1 MSSVASNR
9 SCVGVLRLFLSSA
22 LLISATLSS
31 FAQNNTKKNFNV
43 PAGDAAAT
51 LKAFADQSGEQ
62 IIFPAEQVR
71 GTQTKAVQGEL
82 TPRDALNAMVADT
95 NLVIVQDNETGA
107 LVVKKK
113 AQPDTNPTP
122 PPRPK
127 AAIPT
132 APVDSA
138 KIDSGNEIFVL
149 SPFEIRDT
157 NEGYYASSSLSGTR
171 INSNLED
178 LASSISVITRQQITD
193 TASLDIND
201 IFKYEANTE
210 GMSQYTEYTIDRSF
224 YKETTTL
231 APQSANRIRGISSA
245 NRTVNNFAVS
255 SVIPLDAYNTESIEI
270 SRGPNANIFGLGNAS
285 GTVNVN
291 TSRAGLTRDQT
302 QIVGRTDNNGQRRGS
317 ISLNRVLWKN
327 RAAVLVQ
334 GLYDDKGFERQPA
347 YETIKR
353 VTVAATVKPFQSTT
367 LRGSFETYRNSFSR
381 ANTTLPRDAY
391 TEWNDTGRPV
401 WNPVTSTWRYLDN
414 SASGTVATANE
425 SRLPAPGL
433 ATGGFPLGLFPQGSG
448 FWQSPSVYIEPD
460 GTVSFYS
467 TNGVSNSATSPTVA
481 TPANRYVETG
491 SMYRRTTDITTIPTP
506 NQPLSL
512 PLYQALS
519 ITSKSIYDRDKINF
533 LAPNYGKDNADIAQV
548 ELEQWFLR
556 KEQHQVGLQV
566 GLYKERIN
574 TYSHS
579 VFADSDSA
587 APFLAV
593 DVNEF
598 LIDGSPNP
606 YFLRP
611 YLGGSAPTIKYGKED
626 NTDARATLVYLM
638 DLTKNQGWS
647 KWLGKHNFVA
657 YGERRDMRST
667 YATARDINITDYTW
681 SSTNE
686 KNSLPV
692 RGNIY
697 RQFPRYYLGD
707 AVTNPGPIVDYA
719 PATHYNL
726 GNTPLT
732 WFQAATRARVNE
744 NAQIME
750 VIQSATPGVKDRE
763 IRTQGITWQGFFWND
778 RIVTTWGWRYDRNRE
793 RSTRNLNSNPYGP
806 SQLTS
811 TVNPATRLNDFSL
824 LEYFPFPWEQKVGK
838 SRNEGIVFKATKWLN
853 LNYSQSNSF
862 KPELLAYDINTNVL
876 PNPTGKSK
884 DYGFTLKLFDDKLI
898 ARVTRYE
905 TVEKNSRNGSITSAA
920 VTRTLRLLFDP
931 SSSNALTSQTA
942 TVGAANYNV
951 TFGSNGQDG
960 FDLEQLAAQWYM
972 QSWAQTNSIS
982 PGPVPA
988 DVIAAAQQYAVNT
1001 YLAPLG
1007 IDQAYIDRIRA
1018 LGASAF
1024 TDVNTVTSKGVEVEL
1039 TFNPN
1044 RYWTLKIAGAQQ
1056 KAIDSELGHAV
1067 TDYINN
1073 HLVPAESI
1081 VIPTNA
1087 ATIAN
1092 GTAGKLWWQT
1102 GATGTASGTS
1112 TPTGFYIANVKSVIG
1127 LATANAGKP
1136 RPQTREYQVN
1146 MTTNYQLAGA
1156 FDNRFL
1162 KRTSVGGSLRWASRS
1177 AVGYYGAAPDPL
1189 YNYAVVDYD
1198 ANRPIYDKART
1209 YVDLKLAH
1217 DLPLWNDKVRCKI
1230 QLNVNN
1236 IFENGHL
1243 QPIAYNPDGRAWG
1256 YRIVDP
1262 RQFILT
1268 VSFDL

>member
-1 MSSVASNR
+1 MRIVVSLRPRVALS
-9 SCVGVLRLFLSSA
+9 RLFVA
-22 LLISATLSS
+22 LAFMFAATLPASADS
-31 FAQNNTKKNFNV
+31 NTKKHFNL
-43 PAGDAAAT
+43 PAGDAAVT

-62 IIFPAEQVR
+62 IIYPAEQVR
-71 GTQTKAVQGEL
+71 GLQTKAVQGEL
-82 TPRDALNAMVADT
+82 TAHSALEAMLADT
-95 NLVIVQDNETGA
+95 GLTTVQDKETGA
-107 LVVKKK
+107 LVVRRTVPEK
-113 AQPDTNPTP
+113 AVPSPSVE
-122 PPRPK
+122 K
-127 AAIPT
+127 ALPAEALNTKPE
-132 APVDSA
+132 P
-138 KIDSGNEIFVL
+138 GEEIVVL
-149 SPFEIRDT
+149 SPFEIQET
-157 NEGYYASSSLSGTR
+157 NKGYYASNSLSGTR

-178 LASSISVITRQQITD
+178 LASSISVVTRQQIMD
-193 TASLDIND
+193 TGALDIND

-255 SVIPLDAYNTESIEI
+255 SVVPLDAYNTESIEI

-291 TSRAGLTRDQT
+291 TTRASVTRDKT
-302 QIVGRTDNNGQRRGS
+302 QIIGRTDNNGQRRAS
-317 ISLNRVLWKN
+317 FTLNRVLWKN
-327 RAAVLVQ
+327 RAALLVQ
-334 GLYDDKGFERQPA
+334 GVYDDKGFVRQPA
-347 YETIKR
+347 YEKIKRLTVGTTIK
-353 VTVAATVKPFQSTT
+353 PLQSTT
-367 LRGSFETYRNSFSR
+367 LRGSFETYRTSFSR
-381 ANTTLPRDAY
+381 ANTTLPRDAF

-414 SASGTVATANE
+414 SASGTVLTANE
-425 SRLPAPGL
+425 SRLPAAGGL
-433 ATGGFPLGLFPQGSG
+433 PLGLFPQGSG

-460 GTVSFYS
+460 GTVSYYS
-467 TNGVSNSATSPTVA
+467 TNGISNSATAPTVA
-481 TPANRYVETG
+481 TPAIRYVETG
-491 SMYRRTTDITTIPTP
+491 TMYRRTTDITTIPTP
-506 NQPLSL
+506 GQPLSL

-533 LAPNYGKDNADIAQV
+533 LAPNFGKDRADLAQV

-556 KEQHQVGLQV
+556 TDRHQIGLQV

-626 NTDARATLVYLM
+626 NTDARATLVYLLDM
-638 DLTKNQGWS
+638 TKNKGWS

-657 YGERRDMRST
+657 YGERRDMRT
-667 YATARDINITDYTW
+667 TAATARDINVADYAW
-681 SSTNE
+681 SSNNE
-686 KNSLPV
+686 KASLPV

-719 PATHYNL
+719 PATNYSL
-726 GNTPLT
+726 GNTPLS
-732 WFQAATRARVNE
+732 WYQATTRTRVNE

-763 IRTQGITWQGFFWND
+763 IRTQGVTWQGFFWKD

-862 KPELLAYDINTNVL
+862 KPELLAYDINTNIL

-884 DYGFTLKLFDDKLI
+884 DYGFTLKLFNDKLV

-931 SSSNALTSQTA
+931 ASSNALTSQTA
-942 TVGAANYNV
+942 TVSHPTNDPNVYNV

-972 QSWAQTNSIS
+972 QSWAQTNSI
-982 PGPVPA
+982 PAGPVPA
-988 DVIAAAQQYAVNT
+988 TVIAASQQYAVNT

-1024 TDVNTVTSKGVEVEL
+1024 TDVNTVTSKGMEVEL
-1039 TFNPN
+1039 SFNPN
-1044 RYWTLKIAGAQQ
+1044 RYWTLKVTGAEQ

-1067 TDYINN
+1067 TDFINTRV
-1073 HLVPAESI
+1073 VPAETI
-1081 VIPTNA
+1081 VVPTTT
-1087 ATIAN
+1087 ATTAN
-1092 GTAGKLWWQT
+1092 GTAGQPWWKT
-1102 GATGTASGTS
+1102 GATGTASGTN
-1112 TPTGFYIANVKSVIG
+1112 TPSGFYIANVKSVIG

-1136 RPQTREYQVN
+1136 RAQTRRYQVN

-1156 FDNRFL
+1156 FDNKYL
-1162 KRTSVGGSLRWASRS
+1162 KRTSVGGSLRWASQS
-1177 AVGYYGAAPDPL
+1177 AVGYYGAAPDPA

-1209 YVDLKLAH
+1209 YVDFKLSH
-1217 DLPLWNDKVRCKI
+1217 DLPLWSNKVKCRI

-1236 IFENGHL
+1236 VFENGHL